1 MARPVRSLKRRL
13 MELLLTG
20 VTLSL
25 LLVVAFVAESKS
37 VRGWLAI
44 LAMLGGVGIMVVTL
58 LPDRGAGEREV
69 ATPLVPSSR
78 QRLFM
83 LSVSLFIG
91 LTLTLVLIAGSAV
104 EPGSVLESVSLV
116 VMLTAIGTV
125 LVEVVRLL
133 RLDRGC

>member
-1 MARPVRSLKRRL
+1 
-13 MELLLTG
+13 MELLLVG

-25 LLVVAFVAESKS
+25 LLVVAFVVESKS

-44 LAMLGGVGIMVVTL
+44 LAMLGGVGILVVTL
-58 LPDRGAGEREV
+58 VPDRGAGEREV
-69 ATPLVPSSR
+69 ATPLIPSSR
-78 QRLFM
+78 QRLAI

-91 LTLTLVLIAGSAV
+91 LALSLVLIARSVV
-104 EPGSVLESVSLV
+104 EPESALESVSLV

-133 RLDRGC
+133 RVDRGR

>member
-1 MARPVRSLKRRL
+1 
-13 MELLLTG
+13 
-20 VTLSL
+20 
-25 LLVVAFVAESKS
+25 
-37 VRGWLAI
+37 
-44 LAMLGGVGIMVVTL
+44 MLGGVGIVVVTL

-83 LSVSLFIG
+83 LSGSLFIG